1 MNEEIIIQLLKE
13 AEAVIKQLSNK
24 FTDGPE
30 REYLKTNLL
39 GIQTQLV
46 EIQEARMDQILDS
59 GQKTDEL
66 DESEYDLQRQ
76 FNTLIMKI
84 DKLMKED

>member
-1 MNEEIIIQLLKE
+1 MNEEIIIQLLKQ
-13 AEAVIKQLSNK
+13 AEEVIRQLSNK

-46 EIQEARMDQILDS
+46 EIREARMDQILDS
-59 GQKTDEL
+59 GQETDEL

-76 FNTLIMKI
+76 LNTLIMKI

>member
-1 MNEEIIIQLLKE
+1 MHEEIIIQLLKE
-13 AEAVIKQLSNK
+13 AEDVIKQLSNK

-30 REYLKTNLL
+30 REYLKTSLRD
-39 GIQTQLV
+39 IQTQLV
-46 EIQEARMDQILDS
+46 EIQEARMDQILES

-66 DESEYDLQRQ
+66 DEEEYDLQRQ
-76 FNTLIMKI
+76 LNTLIIKI

>member
-13 AEAVIKQLSNK
+13 AEDVIKQLGNK

-46 EIQEARMDQILDS
+46 EIQGARIDNILNS
-59 GQKTDEL
+59 GQETDEL
-66 DESEYDLQRQ
+66 DELEYDLQRQ
-76 FNTLIMKI
+76 LNTLIMKI
-84 DKLMKED
+84 DKIMKEE